1 MNKFCIAL
9 FSLLLFTINNLTA
22 QIKGV
27 TVSPSLYN
35 YGEVNNW
42 KNPPAIFTIV
52 NTGDMPLVFLPTFP
66 MEDVLVELP
75 KAPINKN
82 ESATIAVY
90 YYTSL
95 PGSFQK
101 ETKIYVNISDQPI
114 VLKIQG
120 DINTFSSD
128 ALISCPGF
136 SNKTFAEQQSFKQE
150 ILIIDKET
158 QQPIVEA
165 TVKLLGNDLE
175 YNAVTNQSG
184 RCEPKIM
191 LGLHDILVSKKG
203 YKPELRIFYL
213 NRNTGVVTVELIR
226 DSTYKEEVVVTTNDV
241 SETKQQD
248 ESISIPT
255 STLISPISTNSK
267 EVLPAEKYNVNNI
280 VFLIDASGSMKAIDK
295 LPLMKKSVL
304 ELLEVLRGI
313 DKLSMVTYSASA
325 NILFS
330 GVTADKKT
338 QLAQQIDTLQ
348 AKGYTNGLKGIE
360 TAYAIAEKNFAFTGN
375 NQIILATDG
384 LFNNPTYDESALIN
398 LVKRKA
404 EMGIK
409 LSIVGFGNDPK
420 AHRLMKKLTFVGRGN
435 FIQIKNENDSTGAL
449 IEEVKSNSAK

>member
-52 NTGDMPLVFLPTFP
+52 NTGDKPLVFLPTFP
-66 MEDVLVELP
+66 MEDIMVELP

-101 ETKIYVNISDQPI
+101 ETKVYVNISDQPI

-120 DINTFSSD
+120 DINTFSAE

-150 ILIIDKET
+150 ILVIDKET
-158 QQPIVEA
+158 QQPIAEA

-175 YNAVTNQSG
+175 YNEVTNQSG

-191 LGLHDILVSKKG
+191 LGLHDILVAKKG
-203 YKPELRIFYL
+203 YQPELRIFYL
-213 NRNTGVVTVELIR
+213 NRNTGLVTIELIR
-226 DSTYKEEVVVTTNDV
+226 DSTYKEPVVVVNEVVDTPQRE
-241 SETKQQD
+241 ETLL
-248 ESISIPT
+248 IPT
-255 STLISPISTNSK
+255 NTLTTAIPVSSK
-267 EVLPAEKYNVNNI
+267 EVLPAEKYNANNI

-304 ELLEVLRGI
+304 ELLEVLRAI
-313 DKLSMVTYSASA
+313 DKLSMVTYSAGA
-325 NILFS
+325 NVLFS
-330 GVTADKKT
+330 GITADKKK

-435 FIQIKNENDSTGAL
+435 FIQIKNGNDSTGAL

>member
-9 FSLLLFTINNLTA
+9 FSLLLFSINNITA

-52 NTGDMPLVFLPTFP
+52 NTGDKPLVFLPTFP
-66 MEDVLVELP
+66 MEDILVELP

-101 ETKIYVNISDQPI
+101 ETKVYVNISDQPI

-120 DINTFSSD
+120 DINTFSAE
-128 ALISCPGF
+128 ALISCLGF

-150 ILIIDKET
+150 ILVIDKET
-158 QQPIVEA
+158 QQPIAEA

-175 YNAVTNQSG
+175 YNAVTSQSG

-191 LGLHDILVSKKG
+191 LGLHDILVAKKG
-203 YKPELRIFYL
+203 YQPELRIFYL
-213 NRNTGVVTVELIR
+213 NRNTGLVTIELIR
-226 DSTYKEEVVVTTNDV
+226 DSTYKEPVVVVNEVVDTPQRE
-241 SETKQQD
+241 ETLL
-248 ESISIPT
+248 IPT
-255 STLISPISTNSK
+255 NTLTTAIPVSSK
-267 EVLPAEKYNVNNI
+267 EVLPAEKYNANNI

-304 ELLEVLRGI
+304 ELLEVLRAI
-313 DKLSMVTYSASA
+313 DKLSMVTYSAGA
-325 NILFS
+325 NVLFS
-330 GVTADKKT
+330 GITADKKT

-435 FIQIKNENDSTGAL
+435 FIQIKNGNDSTGAL